1 MKELLSKI
9 FGGRV
14 FKDYQIVL
22 AGGILIYVGFYIY
35 KSRLELKKLKQEIA
49 VTDKKLKKEQPEMYR
64 NFGIKC

>member
-9 FGGRV
+9 FGDRV